1 MISDA
6 AIARRCESS
15 PFSCK
20 NLHHFRARAA
30 RLKKSDKRCLLEPPR
45 LRRVEPV
52 AFDKITARIK
62 KLAYGLSQ
70 EFCDPV
76 RRRRALDAITTTGS
90 FESLNDGRLNE
101 SARTCLARAL
111 KR

>member
-1 MISDA
+1 MGG
-6 AIARRCESS
+6 
-15 PFSCK
+15 
-20 NLHHFRARAA
+20 LYVV
-30 RLKKSDKRCLLEPPR
+30 KRDGRE
-45 LRRVEPV
+45 EPV

-90 FESLNDGRLNE
+90 FESLNDGSTNRRGRVSRE
-101 SARTCLARAL
+101 R
-111 KR
+111 

>member
-1 MISDA
+1 MGG
-6 AIARRCESS
+6 
-15 PFSCK
+15 
-20 NLHHFRARAA
+20 LYVV
-30 RLKKSDKRCLLEPPR
+30 KRDGRE
-45 LRRVEPV
+45 EPV